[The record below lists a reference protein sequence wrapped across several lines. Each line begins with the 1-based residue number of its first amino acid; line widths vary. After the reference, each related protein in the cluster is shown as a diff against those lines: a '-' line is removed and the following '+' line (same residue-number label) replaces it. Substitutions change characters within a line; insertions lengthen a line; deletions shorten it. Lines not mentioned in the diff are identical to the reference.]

1 MSPTRRCIPRPPA
14 PRLPDGA
21 AEPGPVPA
29 KAIPATGLLVEGV
42 TAPNGTELPAMA
54 PVVREEAACLV
65 IADTPVDGWLSLRT
79 GAVEVGG
86 ESGSVLAPVDGAV
99 TVVCPGRLVNFRGS
113 ERELDV
119 DVEGDV
125 GAGVLGSTVLESV
138 SWRWIKL

>member
-29 KAIPATGLLVEGV
+29 KAIPETGLLVEGV

-79 GAVEVGG
+79 GAVDEVG
-86 ESGSVLAPVDGAV
+86 ESGSVLVIVDGAV

-113 ERELDV
+113 EREFDV